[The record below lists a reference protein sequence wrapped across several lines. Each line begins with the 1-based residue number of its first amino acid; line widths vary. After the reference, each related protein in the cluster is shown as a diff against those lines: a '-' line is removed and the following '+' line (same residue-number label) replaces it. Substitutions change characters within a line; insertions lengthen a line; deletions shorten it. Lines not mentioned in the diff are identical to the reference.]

1 MMASTKIGQSPDQM
15 HADIMILRD
24 ESSGGPST
32 SSLTLEFHT
41 LQGKYPSVAQLED
54 EADFKGVYVLL
65 DRAKGSLV
73 LEPNSKQFNALKQL
87 VANAKGILWVTFG
100 AVAESETPDA
110 GAVIGF
116 LRTMRSENYGT
127 KIVTLD
133 MDQHSSLSDEEA
145 VRVISRVF
153 CANFQNLKDSSATSE
168 LEYRER
174 DGQLFIPRIVEDRS
188 ANDFILSESQTQ
200 EPQLLPFAQE
210 NNPLRLEMGH
220 LGLLDTFRFV
230 SDSENEDGKP
240 LGDDQVKIEVKAS
253 GLNFHDL
260 MVATGQIPD
269 DSGYGLECAG
279 IVSKVGANVKTFQP
293 GDRVCAISPATFA
306 TYSLA
311 PQSLTIHI
319 PEDMTFEVAAS
330 IPSVFCTAQ
339 YSLVQAARLQKGES
353 LLVHSAA
360 GGLGQACI
368 QIAQRIGARIF
379 VTVGTPS
386 KVDFLAEKYGI
397 SRTHILNSRDLRFA
411 PQIMN
416 LTKGKGVDVVIN
428 SLAGESLRETW
439 KCMAVFGRFVEL
451 GKRDILENSRL
462 DMAPFEQGVSFITVG
477 MDILA
482 VHRIEAVQQSLQ
494 DVFSLFRDGA
504 LSAVEPITTYPMSQ
518 VEQAFRFMATGKH
531 MGKIVVTAD
540 PNDQVQ
546 VGDAPRSS
554 STGTNSSNQVIPKSS
569 EHLLL
574 RKESSYLLVGGLGGI
589 GAALSEWLV
598 HRLAA
603 KHLIL
608 VSRGGDDKPEA
619 KKVVEALRQAGA
631 EVAVFKC
638 DVGDSDQVNQV
649 ISRCA
654 ETMPPIRGVI
664 HGGMVLRVSFSFFP
678 QSLSLFSD

>member
-1 MMASTKIGQSPDQM
+1 MLRRNKFTGLDACRRDSEEDDTFSTSMMASTKIQQPLDKT
-15 HADIMILRD
+15 HTDIMILRD
-24 ESSGGPST
+24 ESSGGPSID
-32 SSLTLEFHT
+32 SLTSKFQT
-41 LQGKYPSVAQLED
+41 LQGKDPSIAQLED
-54 EADFKGVYVLL
+54 EADFTGIYVIL
-65 DRAKGSLV
+65 DRAKGSFL
-73 LEPNSKQFNALKQL
+73 LEPNGKQFNALKKV
-87 VANAKGILWVTFG
+87 VADAKGILWITFG
-100 AVAESETPDA
+100 GVAESETPGA

-145 VRVISRVF
+145 VHVISKVF
-153 CANFQNLKDSSATSE
+153 CANFQNLKEFSAVSD
-168 LEYRER
+168 LEYQER
-174 DGQLFIPRIVEDRS
+174 QGKLLIPRIVEDKP
-188 ANDFILSESQTQ
+188 ANDFIISESQTQ

-230 SDSENEDGKP
+230 SDSENVDDRP
-240 LGDDQVKIEVKAS
+240 LGNDQVKIEVKAS

-279 IVSKVGANVKTFQP
+279 IVSKVGGNVTKFKP

-311 PQSLTIHI
+311 PQALTIHM

-353 LLVHSAA
+353 ILIHSAA
-360 GGLGQACI
+360 GGLGQASI
-368 QIAQRIGARIF
+368 QIAQRIGAQIF

-397 SRTHILNSRDLRFA
+397 PRSHILNSRDLSFA
-411 PQIMN
+411 PQIMK

-462 DMAPFEQGVSFITVG
+462 DMAPFEQCVSFLTVG

-482 VHRIEAVQQSLQ
+482 VHRIQAVQESMQ

-504 LSAVEPITTYPMSQ
+504 LTPIEPITTYPMSQ

-531 MGKIVVTAD
+531 MGKIVVIAD

-546 VGDAPRSS
+546 VRDAL
-554 STGTNSSNQVIPKSS
+554 NQAS
-569 EHLLL
+569 
-574 RKESSYLLVGGLGGI
+574 
-589 GAALSEWLV
+589 
-598 HRLAA
+598 
-603 KHLIL
+603 
-608 VSRGGDDKPEA
+608 
-619 KKVVEALRQAGA
+619 
-631 EVAVFKC
+631 C
-638 DVGDSDQVNQV
+638 
-649 ISRCA
+649 
-654 ETMPPIRGVI
+654 
-664 HGGMVLRVSFSFFP
+664 
-678 QSLSLFSD
+678 